1 MKKKIAL
8 LTALGIFTAGTACAS
23 GYRIP
28 EQSINSV
35 ALSNAYIAHT
45 EGPDTAYYNPANMGW
60 QEDRWQLEASVSYI
74 NLPHIDYTAANN
86 NSALDGSS
94 KTENLFIPMFH
105 LVSPEKNN
113 FRFGF
118 SFVVPYG
125 LSKRWDDAFQK
136 RSAEEFTLNVF
147 EANPSISYTFC
158 DRFSVA
164 AGARILHTTNNTVKN
179 DGTLNGI
186 DLRSDMDGDSTDLGY
201 NLAMTVKPTP
211 EWAIAATYRSRV
223 VQSLSG
229 DAVLYTNIPSPPY
242 PYATSDTYRGGVTLD
257 VVTPAV
263 LTLST
268 SYTFDKTTVE
278 LTWDKTYWSKYDHLD
293 FNFDNTLSVDPLANG
308 VLTSAFNDPKNK
320 DWSNSNAYRIGV
332 THKCT
337 DQLTAMAGFAY
348 DENPVPNSNLG
359 FELPDSDALLY
370 SFGVKYQ
377 LNADMEVG
385 GAYLYDYKKTRKI
398 DAQDANINGINGEF
412 ENGGAHV
419 LTMGLIYKF

>member
-8 LTALGIFTAGTACAS
+8 LTALGIASAASASAS

-45 EGPDTAYYNPANMGW
+45 EGADTAYYNPANMGW

-74 NLPHIDYTAANN
+74 NLPHIDYNDAN

-94 KTENLFIPMFH
+94 KTENLFVPMFH
-105 LVSPEKNN
+105 LVSPERNN

-125 LSKRWDDAFQK
+125 LSKRWDEAYPKTF
-136 RSAEEFTLNVF
+136 AEEFTLNVF

-158 DRFSVA
+158 DRFSLA
-164 AGARILHTTNNTVKN
+164 AGARILHTTNNKVKSN
-179 DGTLNGI
+179 DTLSGY
-186 DLRSDMDGDSTDLGY
+186 DLRRDMDGDSTDLGY
-201 NLAMTVKPTP
+201 NLAMTVKPIP
-211 EWAIAATYRSRV
+211 QWAIAATYRSKV

-229 DAVLYTNIPSPPY
+229 DADLSTNFPLPPG
-242 PYATSDTYRGGVTLD
+242 SNTYNGDVTLD

-268 SYTFDKTTVE
+268 AYTFDRTTVE

-293 FNFDNTLSVDPLANG
+293 FNYDYQLPNPALFNAFDASID
-308 VLTSAFNDPKNK
+308 K
-320 DWSNSNAYRIGV
+320 DWNNSNAYRIGV

-337 DQLTAMAGFAY
+337 DQLTAMVGFAY
-348 DENPVPNSNLG
+348 DETPVPDDTLG
-359 FELPDSDALLY
+359 FELPDSDALIY
-370 SFGVKYQ
+370 SLGARYQ

-385 GAYLYDYKKTRKI
+385 GAYLYDYKKSRKI
-398 DAQDANINGINGEF
+398 DAADANPRINGTF
-412 ENGGAHV
+412 EDGGAHV
-419 LTMGLIYKF
+419 LTMGFRYKF